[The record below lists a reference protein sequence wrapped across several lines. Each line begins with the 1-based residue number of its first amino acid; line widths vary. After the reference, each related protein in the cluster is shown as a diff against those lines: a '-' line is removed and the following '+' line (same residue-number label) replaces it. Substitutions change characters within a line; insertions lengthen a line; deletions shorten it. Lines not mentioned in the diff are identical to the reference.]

1 MKSSDFQLPD
11 FSFRTSKEVHFRPD
25 TLMIVRRSLIRAF
38 GRNVKG
44 RRKRRKWVQ
53 AELARR
59 ADLKTTTIG
68 KIERGTTN
76 ARLSTVQSIAQA
88 FQIEPAE
95 LLNRLSAKSKTLD
108 RQEMAFRADGWE
120 DVDHGTTLVDAFAA
134 NLRFHRTRQKLSQAL
149 LARLVYLRMG
159 TISELELAKSNPRIS
174 TVESLALALQID
186 PMFLI
191 RRPANR

>member
-1 MKSSDFQLPD
+1 
-11 FSFRTSKEVHFRPD
+11 
-25 TLMIVRRSLIRAF
+25 MIVRRSLILAF

-44 RRKRRKWVQ
+44 RRNRRKWVQ

-59 ADLKTTTIG
+59 ADLKAATIS
-68 KIERGTTN
+68 KIERGATN
-76 ARLSTVQSIAQA
+76 ARLSTVESIAQA

-95 LLNRLSAKSKTLD
+95 LLNRLSAKNKTLD
-108 RQEMAFRADGWE
+108 RQEMAFRAEGWE
-120 DVDHGTTLVDAFAA
+120 DVDHGNTLMLAFAA
-134 NLRFHRTRQKLSQAL
+134 NLRFHRTRRNLSQAL

-174 TVESLALALQID
+174 TVESLALTLQID

-191 RRPANR
+191 RRPGDR